1 MASGEAS
8 LSLNERLEY
17 AIARLGF
24 WYRITIIMVV
34 IGLVSLIT
42 IISASQI
49 YFHAELG
56 QHGHIEEIFIED
68 TQESVL
74 AFIPYSEEIFTTD
87 GIVTLFLTQVWLM
100 VGNGIA
106 IGLLAFLVLW
116 VTYRGHAH
124 RKEFESIERQFIRQS
139 YLVNF
144 ETSLPEGDTKVDK
157 ILNQASYVFPVLK
170 ALQHKKYQKMKVK
183 LNERIN
189 GDTIDAI
196 VPTKKGD
203 FIVKFFDETVSY
215 EEIKSLCA
223 KLTKS
228 RSRIYRVLCIA
239 KDFEQEL
246 QTQKLVDMM
255 DDIPKYFKLDLIFEE
270 DQGYSMLWID

>member
-170 ALQHKKYQKMKVK
+170 ALQQKKYQKMKVK